1 MHLLM
6 KFTMALYNDEIQKS
20 VTNYNDTMIYKH
32 LSKNHI
38 NISYHL
44 MMEVHEY
51 YNLVLLPDEYSMIE
65 DHFG

>member
-1 MHLLM
+1 MTLL
-6 KFTMALYNDEIQKS
+6 KNGLSDYAFTDEKYYGIIQRR
-20 VTNYNDTMIYKH
+20 DILDCH